1 MFLFDCFPLIVYNHG
16 GEDGREIHQSPRKRT
31 IKVSRFWRLLLIS
44 LVIVLVLYG
53 IYFALGRPVIPLPSI
68 PYKVSPGQPLHSIIT
83 SNGADQLKLTLNT
96 AGDIEIVSGQQSV
109 VSLNYTPETFE
120 NTLDLGERLL
130 IARKIVQSDGD
141 GSRSSPFLRKV
152 INWVIAYYYHVIRFR
167 LSVLLIA
174 LP

>member
-1 MFLFDCFPLIVYNHG
+1 LAIIIDIPGHCACALRHLF
-16 GEDGREIHQSPRKRT
+16 
-31 IKVSRFWRLLLIS
+31 RFGQTS
-44 LVIVLVLYG
+44 YPP
-53 IYFALGRPVIPLPSI
+53 AKH

-141 GSRSSPFLRKV
+141 GSRSSPFLR
-152 INWVIAYYYHVIRFR
+152 
-167 LSVLLIA
+167 
-174 LP
+174 